1 MIEPLSKAISP
12 TIFSTMSATEQLLER
27 VKSLDETQAKTVL
40 GMLDKLP
47 AKRSG
52 RKPAKKPT
60 GVYAMLG
67 YAKKYNHPYKTT
79 AEWMAVLREGEKD

>member
-1 MIEPLSKAISP
+1 
-12 TIFSTMSATEQLLER
+12 MSATEQLMEK
-27 VKSLDETQAKTVL
+27 VKTLDEAQARTVL

-47 AKRSG
+47 AKTQR
-52 RKPAKKPT
+52 RKPAKPKAT

>member
-1 MIEPLSKAISP
+1 
-12 TIFSTMSATEQLLER
+12 MSATEQLMEK
-27 VKSLDETQAKTVL
+27 VKALDEAQAKTVL

-47 AKRSG
+47 AKAAA
-52 RKPAKKPT
+52 RKPRANAKGKG
-60 GVYAMLG
+60 GVWSVMG

>member
-1 MIEPLSKAISP
+1 
-12 TIFSTMSATEQLLER
+12 MSATEQLLER
-27 VKSLDETQAKTVL
+27 VKLLDEAQAKTVL
-40 GMLDKLP
+40 GMLEKLP
-47 AKRSG
+47 PKAPARKSTKAK
-52 RKPAKKPT
+52 AT